1 MSSEHL
7 KNVKNAWDDYYKD
20 REKMRKAIFGEGEK
34 QMKRIAMFEKVSYE
48 QFRKDYI
55 DTFCSPMADAEET
68 EIQAAYDSIK
78 LPIRKTTG
86 SAGYDFSS
94 PYEFELKAG
103 HSIKIPTGIRCRM
116 DEGWVLKIYPRSS
129 LGFKYRCQI
138 DNTVPIIDADYF
150 YSDNKGH
157 IFIKLTNDSRN
168 NKDMKVS
175 IGDGIVQGIFV
186 EFGIT
191 EDDNATG
198 IRNGGIGSTGK
209 Q

>member
-1 MSSEHL
+1 
-7 KNVKNAWDDYYKD
+7 
-20 REKMRKAIFGEGEK
+20 
-34 QMKRIAMFEKVSYE
+34 MKRIAKFEKVSYE

-103 HSIKIPTGIRCRM
+103 HSIKIPTGIRCKM

-138 DNTVPIIDADYF
+138 DNTVPIIDADYYF
-150 YSDNKGH
+150 SDNEGH

-168 NKDMKVS
+168 SKDMKVS
-175 IGDGIVQGIFV
+175 VGDGIVQGIFV

-191 EDDNATG
+191 NDDMADG
-198 IRNGGIGSTGK
+198 VRVGGIGSTGK